1 VISGAESLSSTT
13 KGFCVNDCKSLFSKH
28 SIIAFLI

>member
-1 VISGAESLSSTT
+1 VVSGAVSLSGTAE
-13 KGFCVNDCKSLFSKH
+13 GFCVNDCKSLFSKH